1 MTYLLGDPVSKDAVV
16 IDPLRCQATLLQALL
31 AEQGLRLKYVLR
43 THVHR
48 PDTIDCGDLCA
59 QSGARYV
66 IGAANAK
73 DLPGERV
80 REGDQLRFGQELLS
94 VIETPGH
101 TPGCVTYLWRD
112 RIFCGDLLEI
122 GGCAPAVAE
131 THAGALYDSVRH
143 RIFVL
148 QGETLVFPGHDRAR
162 RTVSTVAEER
172 VTNTAFSGLS
182 RDGFI
187 QHMQRRERSPDA
199 GHAPLPR
206 ALRVFK

>member
-66 IGAANAK
+66 IGAANAG

-101 TPGCVTYLWRD
+101 TPGCVTYLWCD

-122 GGCAPAVAE
+122 GGCAPTVEE
-131 THAGALYDSVRH
+131 TNAGALYDSVRN

-148 QGETLVFPGHDRAR
+148 RGETLVFPGHDHAM

-172 VTNTAFSGLS
+172 MTNTAFSGLS
-182 RDGFI
+182 RDAFI
-187 QHMQRRERSPDA
+187 QHIQQRERCPD
-199 GHAPLPR
+199 GGRVLPPKTR
-206 ALRVFK
+206 RSR

>member
-16 IDPLRCQATLLQALL
+16 IDPLRRQATLLQALL

-66 IGAANAK
+66 IGAANAE

-80 REGDQLRFGQELLS
+80 REGDQLRFGEELLS

-122 GGCAPAVAE
+122 GGCTPAVEE
-131 THAGALYDSVRH
+131 THAGALFDSVRH

-148 QGETLVFPGHDRAR
+148 QGETLVFPGHDHAR

-172 VTNTAFSGLS
+172 LTNVAFSGLS
-182 RDGFI
+182 RDAFI
-187 QHMQRRERSPDA
+187 QHMQRPECSPD
-199 GHAPLPR
+199 GEHLLPPKTR
-206 ALRVFK
+206 RSR